1 MKFNPSTMF
10 SVFENGRSK
19 FNTSSDSLQWS
30 KATKSSL
37 EQYEQQPTD
46 LDYYLRAAWKML
58 SLFPQDKIYNQDLM
72 RSAIE
77 FIGMKISAGEN
88 LKVTRIKFAKIYGEL
103 NLFYLEIASEGV
115 ATFPRSYTH
124 IVKNKKSKKKTIKK
138 VSTVKLKKQKW
149 NEEILMGTINTE
161 ELPNTTISLCKSDD
175 EKSIVI
181 AKGKP
186 ITEIF
191 TIPLKSAQSIIVTV
205 ESAITQAKKL
215 GWL

>member
-138 VSTVKLKKQKW
+138 ASTVKVKKQKW
-149 NEEILMGTINTE
+149 NEEILMGTINTQ

>member
-138 VSTVKLKKQKW
+138 ASTVKLKKQKW

>member
-77 FIGMKISAGEN
+77 FIGMKISAGERC
-88 LKVTRIKFAKIYGEL
+88 V
-103 NLFYLEIASEGV
+103 
-115 ATFPRSYTH
+115 
-124 IVKNKKSKKKTIKK
+124 
-138 VSTVKLKKQKW
+138 
-149 NEEILMGTINTE
+149 
-161 ELPNTTISLCKSDD
+161 
-175 EKSIVI
+175 
-181 AKGKP
+181 
-186 ITEIF
+186 
-191 TIPLKSAQSIIVTV
+191 
-205 ESAITQAKKL
+205 
-215 GWL
+215 

>member
-124 IVKNKKSKKKTIKK
+124 IVKNKKSKKKIIKK
-138 VSTVKLKKQKW
+138 ASTVKLKKQKW

>member
-124 IVKNKKSKKKTIKK
+124 IIKNKKSKKKTIKK
-138 VSTVKLKKQKW
+138 ASTVKVKKQKW